1 MPRGFFI
8 GGLRERRL
16 VAMVCFTK
24 DFSSFRCSLFET
36 RHSWESTAWA
46 LQESGSIVAIH
57 QSEMLDGVSWCV
69 QKNTTLTRKS
79 PSALRLPTSPR
90 TQALQNCLVF
100 NTAVSSDI
108 RTHWR
113 CPLTPN
119 QQFDQPEIFS
129 IALSCVDFSAMHV
142 ENGQNLDRNEPG
154 EHLKLHQISS
164 RWFTGWCKPWI
175 HTQRAYWYGQTHIF
189 TQRVKSWE
197 SNGRMMWFCLTNN
210 HQRCVSPM
218 FKNDVFKFHCFFG
231 QKSHFE
237 RTQPLDNPPSDHF
250 SWLGICRD
258 PPRLE
263 FSDRRTLHKL
273 ASHTIA
279 EVQAF

>member
-1 MPRGFFI
+1 
-8 GGLRERRL
+8 
-16 VAMVCFTK
+16 
-24 DFSSFRCSLFET
+24 
-36 RHSWESTAWA
+36 
-46 LQESGSIVAIH
+46 
-57 QSEMLDGVSWCV
+57 
-69 QKNTTLTRKS
+69 
-79 PSALRLPTSPR
+79 
-90 TQALQNCLVF
+90 
-100 NTAVSSDI
+100 
-108 RTHWR
+108 
-113 CPLTPN
+113 
-119 QQFDQPEIFS
+119 
-129 IALSCVDFSAMHV
+129 MHV